1 MQNLLIVEDNIAQSY
16 HLANSLC
23 RDVSNIR
30 LYGIVST
37 CSEAMEIVKN
47 NAVDIIILDLKL
59 PDLSGDNLVKF
70 IEKNNLS
77 KYEESIIILTGET
90 DMLQKV
96 RRNKYI
102 YYYCTKL
109 GSYSS
114 IIAHTKEL
122 ADIKDKV
129 LTCDFINDEIK
140 RNMEDLKFDFSYK
153 GTIYLYE
160 CICEMF
166 LKENR
171 FDINLDNEIY
181 PIIAK
186 KYNKTKNS
194 IKVNIFHS
202 ISLMYYNIDESVLS
216 SYLGYT
222 IESKPKTKEII
233 TSIIIHILNENL

>member
-122 ADIKDKV
+122 ADI
-129 LTCDFINDEIK
+129 
-140 RNMEDLKFDFSYK
+140 YH
-153 GTIYLYE
+153 LY
-160 CICEMF
+160 
-166 LKENR
+166 
-171 FDINLDNEIY
+171 
-181 PIIAK
+181 
-186 KYNKTKNS
+186 
-194 IKVNIFHS
+194 
-202 ISLMYYNIDESVLS
+202 
-216 SYLGYT
+216 
-222 IESKPKTKEII
+222 
-233 TSIIIHILNENL
+233 